1 MILPTTTLNIEWTPI
16 TYTSEWPFLC
26 WISEPNYN
34 NRATQLTPWNVCR
47 EIHIG
52 YLKERFT
59 KLVTNT
65 NKTRFALRKV
75 YLKKEMPPKKWAGIV
90 SYDDR
95 SMMTTIHVLNLI
107 EKEAGWKL
115 TTITKPDKNISNTG
129 SHKTSIYLIDGPVE
143 WMGSIPLMSLYLLI
157 IRSCWF
163 IEFHRIKRIE
173 DIKIA
178 CEKVIKKGGNTTKEE
193 NHIADIKRSY
203 KYWLLLILN
212 TKFMFGGRSHK
223 NLYIK
228 NSRLMGITEL
238 VKGSLYM
245 DNTTRKRWHILVAK
259 GKI

>member
-1 MILPTTTLNIEWTPI
+1 MKLPISTLDIEWTPI
-16 TYTSEWPFLC
+16 MYVSEWPFLS
-26 WISEPNYN
+26 WISKPSN
-34 NRATQLTPWNVCR
+34 NRAIELTPWNVCR

-59 KLVTNT
+59 KLITDTNET
-65 NKTRFALRKV
+65 HFALRKI
-75 YLKKEMPPKKWAGIV
+75 YLKKEMSPRKWAGTV
-90 SYDDR
+90 SYDNK
-95 SMMTTIHVLNLI
+95 SMVTATHVLNLI

-115 TTITKPDKNISNTG
+115 TTITKANKNIPNTK
-129 SHKTSIYLIDGPVE
+129 SHKNSIYLINGPVE
-143 WMGSIPLMSLYLLI
+143 WMGAIPLISLYLLI
-157 IRSCWF
+157 IRSCRF

-173 DIKIA
+173 DIKTA
-178 CEKVIKKGGNTTKEE
+178 CEKIIKKGGNTTKEE

-203 KYWLLLILN
+203 KYWLLFILN

-223 NLYIK
+223 NLYVK

-259 GKI
+259 GKS